1 MIEILEK
8 VSEQVKRVE
17 NIHSGSMPAL
27 DGEYYTPPVS
37 QTKVNRVSKLGA
49 PPSLPI
55 FLGQEP
61 VQATEGSI
69 DQWLFQVEVALA
81 THTEEAVRSAV
92 IGSVRGAAHEL
103 LEFIGYGEE
112 MSSILKHIKERFGQ
126 GPSKAKLQKEF
137 FLMEQRK
144 TESINQF
151 ARWVEQR
158 FKRLRALYPGQYD
171 HGQLK
176 ERVFQGM
183 HAHLRDSM
191 RFLYMK
197 EEVGYEEFL
206 VAVYE
211 AKTEGTE
218 GKILSAKAKAMMVE
232 GVIDKDEP
240 TDLKDIKQQIKS
252 LATIMKSTTVGNVK
266 IESGEGVLSLKK
278 KEAFQG
284 SPKKTFQGS
293 PRKGKGV
300 LKPGQKPIKCYRCD
314 GWGHG
319 WKECL
324 TPENLKWR
332 ELVGAVA
339 SLNPKSTGLALIP
352 NPGPRQ

>member
-1 MIEILEK
+1 
-8 VSEQVKRVE
+8 
-17 NIHSGSMPAL
+17 MPEL

-37 QTKVNRVSKLGA
+37 QMKVNRVSKLGA

-55 FLGQEP
+55 FSGQEP
-61 VQATEGSI
+61 VPAMEGSI
-69 DQWLFQVEVALA
+69 DQWLFQVEGALA

-92 IGSVRGAAHEL
+92 IRSVRGAAHEL

-158 FKRLRALYPGQYD
+158 FKRLRALYPGRYD

-183 HAHLRDSM
+183 HPHLRDSM

-206 VAVYE
+206 ATIYK

-218 GKILSAKAKAMMVE
+218 GKILSAKVKAMTVE
-232 GVIDKDEP
+232 KVVDKDEP
-240 TDLKDIKQQIKS
+240 TDLQDIRQQIKL
-252 LATIMKSTTVGNVK
+252 LATIMKSTMVGNVK
-266 IESGEGVLSLKK
+266 MKDGEGVLSPK
-278 KEAFQG
+278 KEEAF
-284 SPKKTFQGS
+284 
-293 PRKGKGV
+293 
-300 LKPGQKPIKCYRCD
+300 
-314 GWGHG
+314 
-319 WKECL
+319 
-324 TPENLKWR
+324 
-332 ELVGAVA
+332 
-339 SLNPKSTGLALIP
+339 
-352 NPGPRQ
+352 

>member
-1 MIEILEK
+1 MRDTEGKTKTEQEQQRLRENQQACQQQMIEILDK
-8 VSEQVKRVE
+8 VSEQVERVE

-27 DGEYYTPPVS
+27 DGKYYTPPVS
-37 QTKVNRVSKLGA
+37 QVKVNRVSKLGT

-61 VQATEGSI
+61 VPAMEGSI
-69 DQWLFQVEVALA
+69 DQWLFQVEGALA

-112 MSSILKHIKERFGQ
+112 MGSMLKHIKERFGQ
-126 GPSKAKLQKEF
+126 GPSKAKLQKEV

-158 FKRLRALYPGQYD
+158 FKRLRTLYPGWYD
-171 HGQLK
+171 CGQLK

-197 EEVGYEEFL
+197 DEVGYEEFL
-206 VAVYE
+206 ATVYKAE
-211 AKTEGTE
+211 TEGTE
-218 GKILSAKAKAMMVE
+218 GKILSAKAMKVE
-232 GVIDKDEP
+232 KVVDKDEP
-240 TDLKDIKQQIKS
+240 TNLQDIKQQIKS
-252 LATIMKSTTVGNVK
+252 LATIMKSTMVGNVK
-266 IESGEGVLSLKK
+266 MESGEGVLSLKK
-278 KEAFQG
+278 KEAF
-284 SPKKTFQGS
+284 
-293 PRKGKGV
+293 
-300 LKPGQKPIKCYRCD
+300 
-314 GWGHG
+314 
-319 WKECL
+319 
-324 TPENLKWR
+324 
-332 ELVGAVA
+332 
-339 SLNPKSTGLALIP
+339 
-352 NPGPRQ
+352 